1 VTTASLAP
9 VTFADR
15 WAEAVAARGSE
26 PFLVFLG
33 SDGRTTAWSYAA
45 FDDLVARVAGRC
57 AALGVARGAAVHLVL
72 RSSPAFVAAWLA
84 VARLGAWM
92 APSDPGTLVAGL
104 ADQVRRTRPV
114 VGICGLGREAAYRE
128 AIALATGDHGGPE
141 VVVADEDDPAP
152 AELLG
157 DPAHAA
163 EAAGPGPRPED
174 RLAVLFTPDPA
185 EPAAASDD
193 PANPASDGP
202 VAPADPDPAEPAA
215 ASAARGVELTQGH
228 YAFAGAVM
236 AAAAAVRPDDRH
248 LVVLPL
254 HTANAQAYSF
264 AAAITAGASVA
275 LVHGFSASGF
285 LVQAKV
291 LQATGASLLADSIRA
306 ILASGANPVE
316 GLQLRHCWYAPW
328 GGLTADEH
336 QRFAGLVGCRPRLA
350 HGTTET
356 LAAVVADRPLAPHPD
371 RVPEPV
377 LGYEVQLRDDQLQ
390 VRGVPGRT
398 LFAGYLDDP
407 VATRA
412 STERLPDGSGWFTTG
427 PRPPRPSRTRPG
439 RG

>member
-9 VTFADR
+9 VTFAGR

-26 PFLVFLG
+26 PFLIFLG

-57 AALGVARGAAVHLVL
+57 AALGVARGSAVHLVL

-92 APSDPGTLVAGL
+92 VPSDPGTPVAGL
-104 ADQVRRTRPV
+104 ADQLRRTRPV

-128 AIALATGDHGGPE
+128 AIALATEDHGRPE
-141 VVVADEDDPAP
+141 VVVVDEDDPAP

-157 DPAHAA
+157 DPADAA
-163 EAAGPGPRPED
+163 EAAAGPGPRPED
-174 RLAVLFTPDPA
+174 RLAVLFAPDPA
-185 EPAAASDD
+185 EPA
-193 PANPASDGP
+193 PASDGP
-202 VAPADPDPAEPAA
+202 VAPVAPDPADPAV
-215 ASAARGVELTQGH
+215 SAARWVELTQGH

-236 AAAAAVRPDDRH
+236 AAAAAVRPGDRH

-336 QRFAGLVGCRPRLA
+336 QGFAGLVGCRPRLA

-371 RVPEPV
+371 RRPEPV